1 MELTFVNQILEARE
15 KDLIAIGEAR
25 GETRGQIKYAR
36 EELRISLED
45 FYGDEANEV
54 VRKIDLISDC
64 KALSQLNRFILVKR
78 PALEEIE
85 RKVAELL
92 AEQER

>member
-15 KDLIAIGEAR
+15 KELV
-25 GETRGQIKYAR
+25 TRGQIQYAR
-36 EELRISLED
+36 EELRFYLEE

-54 VRKIDLISDC
+54 IRKIDLIVDY
-64 KALSQLNRFILVKR
+64 KALSQLSRFINVKR

-92 AEQER
+92 YDQGR